1 MKKRYAV
8 KRIEKILL
16 EYNACR
22 HSLAYLTSIR
32 DTSLS
37 LRKEEIADKRI
48 RYLSYTLNAIEQA
61 VGLLD
66 PIEQKIIRGL
76 YFDAD
81 GSVEKVCETCAL
93 ERSSVYRYRARAVD
107 KLAVALYGG

>member
-1 MKKRYAV
+1 MKKSYAV
-8 KRIEKILL
+8 RNVEKILR
-16 EYNACR
+16 EYNACC
-22 HSLAYLTSIR
+22 HSLTYLMSIQ
-32 DTSLS
+32 DAGLS
-37 LRKEEIADKRI
+37 LKKEEIARRRI
-48 RYLSYTLNAIEQA
+48 KYLSHTLNALEHA